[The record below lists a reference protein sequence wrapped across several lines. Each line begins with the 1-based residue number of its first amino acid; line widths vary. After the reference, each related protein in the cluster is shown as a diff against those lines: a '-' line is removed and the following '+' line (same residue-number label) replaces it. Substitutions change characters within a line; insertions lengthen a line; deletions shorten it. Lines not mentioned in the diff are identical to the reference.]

1 MGGNGMG
8 DWIVDGLLVVFLIVF
23 VALTLAP
30 VLVEGDPECCSSLP
44 DSSPDAPSA

>member
-1 MGGNGMG
+1 MGH
-8 DWIVDGLLVVFLIVF
+8 LVVYGLVALFLIVF
-23 VALTLAP
+23 VALALAP